1 MKRVLVPVC
10 ILSAVAV
17 ISAAAA
23 LILLN
28 GHRNT
33 ETTPEITTAETMDE
47 FSNCVSKCSIDI
59 NEKKYIERGGWTI
72 IKRQDKTK
80 GTYLEIYTNQQNGDI
95 SEYSYEVYNT
105 AEQARA
111 AYAEWYRATK
121 TERYIDGEDEDWF
134 KGEMPYVDDATIHA
148 MFYVEGNVVIIAE
161 LSVYSEWDGSRHD
174 YSYREKYLLDHASE
188 LRNSVID
195 LVMEIN

>member
-1 MKRVLVPVC
+1 MKRVLIPVC
-10 ILSAVAV
+10 IFVAVAA

-28 GHRNT
+28 GRGDT
-33 ETTPEITTAETMDE
+33 GTTPEITIAETSDE
-47 FSNCVSKCSIDI
+47 FSNCVSKCSMDI

-72 IKRQDKTK
+72 IKRQDKAK
-80 GTYLEIYTNQQNGDI
+80 GTYLEIYTNQQNGNI
-95 SEYSYEVYNT
+95 SEYNYEVYDT

-111 AYAEWYRATK
+111 AYEEWYRTTK
-121 TERYIDGEDEDWF
+121 AERYVDSEDADWF

-188 LRNSVID
+188 IREAVMD
-195 LVMEIN
+195 MVMEI

>member
-1 MKRVLVPVC
+1 MKRVLIPVC
-10 ILSAVAV
+10 IFVAVAA

-28 GHRNT
+28 GRRDT
-33 ETTPEITTAETMDE
+33 GTTPEITTAETLDE
-47 FSNCVSKCSIDI
+47 FSNCVSKCSMDI
-59 NEKKYIERGGWTI
+59 NEKKYIERGWTM

-80 GTYLEIYTNQQNGDI
+80 GTYLEIYTNQQNGNI
-95 SEYSYEVYNT
+95 SEYSYEVYDT

-111 AYAEWYRATK
+111 AYEEWYRTTK
-121 TERYIDGEDEDWF
+121 AERYVDSEDADWF

-188 LRNSVID
+188 IREAVMD
-195 LVMEIN
+195 MVMEI